1 MAYSAG
7 DVKWNSYGTRME
19 LKWNRREHIG
29 SAAIRMG
36 RVILAL
42 LTASALTGIVALPAE
57 AIGT

>member
-1 MAYSAG
+1 
-7 DVKWNSYGTRME
+7 ME

-29 SAAIRMG
+29 STAIRMG